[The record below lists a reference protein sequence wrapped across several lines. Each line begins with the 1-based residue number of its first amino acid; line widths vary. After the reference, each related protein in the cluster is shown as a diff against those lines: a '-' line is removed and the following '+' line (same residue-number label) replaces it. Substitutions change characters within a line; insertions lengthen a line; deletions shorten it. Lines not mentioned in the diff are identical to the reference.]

1 MAHRRKPAPRPRA
14 SAFGRVWSA
23 RFPSLTLYRDSHPV
37 KRRTQARRVRS
48 SDDGV
53 WDRERSG
60 VSGWRLGRRGFRHT
74 RLSTRCSTLYSVLC
88 TLYSVL
94 CTLPLQVGLTVLGR
108 PPAWGLASSRAAMT
122 CLTSCRRTTH
132 PRTSRDAGPCRRAP
146 RAASLPVHLILG
158 VGARDEVGDEVG
170 DFLGVERV
178 DQADGHRALGRTV
191 DREDV

>member
-74 RLSTRCSTLYSVLC
+74 RLSTRCSTLYSALRHLYSVLC

-94 CTLPLQVGLTVLGR
+94 CTLYS
-108 PPAWGLASSRAAMT
+108 ASSGRADRPRSAAGMGSGFVSRSDDVPDLMPTYHAPADQQGRWSLPARAARR
-122 CLTSCRRTTH
+122 LTS
-132 PRTSRDAGPCRRAP
+132 RTSYPGRWRPRR
-146 RAASLPVHLILG
+146 
-158 VGARDEVGDEVG
+158 
-170 DFLGVERV
+170 
-178 DQADGHRALGRTV
+178 GR
-191 DREDV
+191 R